1 MQTRKHETV
10 GNACGQRGEEEVA
23 DDTRDKVPVTL
34 EGASAIVCKRVLVW
48 MLGIHK
54 GHADREGVGGVRLEL
69 TFNVKLL
76 ELAQR
81 LRGRS
86 AGGVSQSTV
95 DHKHCRSCHP
105 QCQKLARNMRERER
119 RGMSLW
125 ERRCGRRL
133 SECFQR
139 D

>member
-1 MQTRKHETV
+1 MV
-10 GNACGQRGEEEVA
+10 GNVCGQRGEEEVA

-54 GHADREGVGGVRLEL
+54 GHADREGVGGVRFEL

-86 AGGVSQSTV
+86 ACGVS
-95 DHKHCRSCHP
+95 
-105 QCQKLARNMRERER
+105 
-119 RGMSLW
+119 
-125 ERRCGRRL
+125 
-133 SECFQR
+133 
-139 D
+139 